1 MIAASFSSQVLGRE
15 RSSGSASPPALPRL
29 QEIQHRTSLIPSASE
44 EAVWCGLPDRLLALC
59 SSCRGG
65 TEDAPGAGCPV
76 LWLCGIRLLYT
87 DQTNERWL
95 CGHTRGVEPRTTI
108 GAVRFLWHLDLA
120 FLLFASQLEMGHCAA
135 AGRYT
140 HTLCSTEPWLQRTV
154 GRDNQWRSAE
164 RSPHLNRARPI
175 EVRRKKSAESR
186 IRARGQI
193 DIGTLK
199 LKGSNDGLR
208 VE

>member
-76 LWLCGIRLLYT
+76 LWLCDIRLLYT
-87 DQTNERWL
+87 DQTNER
-95 CGHTRGVEPRTTI
+95 GGYAATHGSRAKDRSYAPKV
-108 GAVRFLWHLDLA
+108 ASRFA
-120 FLLFASQLEMGHCAA
+120 FLLFCFRNLKWVIAQLQAA
-135 AGRYT
+135 T
-140 HTLCSTEPWLQRTV
+140 HTLCSTEPWLQRAV

-164 RSPHLNRARPI
+164 RSPHLNGARGPI
-175 EVRRKKSAESR
+175 EVSP
-186 IRARGQI
+186 
-193 DIGTLK
+193 
-199 LKGSNDGLR
+199 
-208 VE
+208 